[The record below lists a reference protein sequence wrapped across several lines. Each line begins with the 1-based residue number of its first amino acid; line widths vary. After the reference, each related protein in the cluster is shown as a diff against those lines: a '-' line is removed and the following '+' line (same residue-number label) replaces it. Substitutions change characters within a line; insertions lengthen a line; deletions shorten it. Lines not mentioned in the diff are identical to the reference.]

1 MIEGTKLQ
9 KNILKWP
16 KRYKVLLVGII
27 AILITNLM
35 YVTGGSR
42 TSVAQLFH
50 IPIVLSTYFWRTRG
64 GVISAIVFGILAG
77 PLMPLNV
84 EEGIMQTPTNW
95 VVRLVVFAIVA
106 TFSGHVFDHIDR
118 LHSEIREKDLTN
130 PFTGLYNRNKFYI
143 DATNNI
149 SKGRLFTVFTIK
161 LINIDSIGK
170 YVDPALVEKLINQ
183 LIRDLKL
190 MHENLEL
197 YSYSDDEFILIK
209 YPECNSI
216 GFIEDLI
223 SKYATYFKI
232 DDFEVRLPMKV
243 GVYEYLGGNE
253 SPSKI
258 LDKARIAYEQAKE
271 REYGIFY
278 YNDKIEEEVK
288 ETFEIAASLP
298 DAIKE
303 KELFLVYQPKINL
316 KDDSVEGVE
325 ILSRWNR
332 GNRKP
337 VGPNVFI
344 RIAEE
349 IGLIKD
355 ITHFVVEHAFNQI
368 SKWESK
374 DIKINYSF
382 NVTARELLDV
392 DFIEWAE
399 KLIETFNLERTNIEI
414 ELTERVLC
422 EEGDKLT
429 SVLKYLRKLG
439 YKISVDD
446 FGTGYNSLT
455 TISEIPFDILKID
468 RYFIN
473 RLDRLEVREMIKSV
487 ISFAH
492 RLDKIVVA
500 EGIETKDQLDC
511 IKKLGCDMAQGYYFS
526 KPLLPEDFEQYLYG

>member
-473 RLDRLEVREMIKSV
+473 RLDRLEVREMIKGV

>member
-106 TFSGHVFDHIDR
+106 TFSGHVFDQIDR